1 MNVLFTTSTK
11 VPTSLLMTA
20 TKNARKRKDKHF
32 CLHIWERP
40 RLNIYKKRRES
51 QDFCS
56 WQQPKKI
63 KKRKSQHFCS
73 WRQKKEEKNIN
84 LVAHDSKKR
93 KKEKVQPFLLMRA
106 KKEKKRKS
114 QHFWLWQQQ
123 IWKPLNEN
131 FWLSATNMRKETTNI
146 IFYSKQPIHKRKRG
160 KVWRVGRHLLLSGP
174 HLVPI
179 YPPFGY
185 HHPPTMPRHL
195 FTGSPIMTS
204 SFSGCTQI
212 PPSTLS

>member
-1 MNVLFTTSTK
+1 MWKTIAKHLAHKNKNYEKGLVWDERFVHHINKSPNIFAHDSNKKCKKEKGQTFLLTYMRKTK
-11 VPTSLLMTA
+11 VKYLQNKERVPRFLLMTA
-20 TKNARKRKDKHF
+20 TK
-32 CLHIWERP
+32 
-40 RLNIYKKRRES
+40 KK
-51 QDFCS
+51 
-56 WQQPKKI
+56 
-63 KKRKSQHFCS
+63 
-73 WRQKKEEKNIN
+73 
-84 LVAHDSKKR
+84 
-93 KKEKVQPFLLMRA
+93 KKEKVPTFLLMGA

-204 SFSGCTQI
+204 SFSGCIQI